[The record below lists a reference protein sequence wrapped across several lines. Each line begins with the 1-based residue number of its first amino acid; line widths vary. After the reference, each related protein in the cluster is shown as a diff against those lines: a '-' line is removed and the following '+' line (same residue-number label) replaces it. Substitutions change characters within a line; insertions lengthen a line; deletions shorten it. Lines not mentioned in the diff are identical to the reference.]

1 MCDLYDLG
9 GKFSSYEKILEMS
22 IKTYFIEYFGIKK
35 TMTSRKKHSPVFFI
49 KLYGPHIP
57 NSLKIFIKYEKRMQD
72 MYRLLVCNSKQVIT
86 AVKKWQANGNIF
98 FLEKILNNVFLFNYF
113 LKFHRIQNAGGFYS
127 KHSIKLF

>member
-1 MCDLYDLG
+1 
-9 GKFSSYEKILEMS
+9 
-22 IKTYFIEYFGIKK
+22 
-35 TMTSRKKHSPVFFI
+35 
-49 KLYGPHIP
+49 
-57 NSLKIFIKYEKRMQD
+57 